1 MILVGQYD
9 SPFVR
14 RVAVSLHLLG
24 IAFTRNAIS
33 VFGDAEKMARI
44 TPIVRIPSL
53 VLDDGT
59 VLVDSGAIL
68 DDLDHRVGP
77 ERALTPPG
85 GPDRRRVLQIMAF
98 ATGAVDKAGTIVYER
113 HFHPPGH
120 VNADWTARCRGQ
132 LDGALAWL
140 ERSPAGPFFL
150 GDRLTQGD
158 VTTGAMLG
166 YLKLRLPESIPPG
179 RYPALDRLSSRL
191 EAMEA
196 FVKSR
201 PGPDE
206 VMPENV

>member
-14 RVAVSLHLLG
+14 RVGVTLHLYG

-33 VFGDAEKMARI
+33 VFADTQEMAKI

-68 DDLDHRVGP
+68 DDLDCRVGA
-77 ERALTPPG
+77 ERALTPAA
-85 GPDRRRVLQIMAF
+85 GPQRRRVLQIMAF

-113 HFHPPGH
+113 HFHSPGH
-120 VNADWTARCRGQ
+120 VNADWVARCSRQ
-132 LDGALAWL
+132 LDGALGWL
-140 ERSPAGPFFL
+140 ERAVTEPFFL
-150 GDRLTQGD
+150 GDRLTQAD

-166 YLKLRLPESIPPG
+166 YLKLRLPESFAPG
-179 RYPALDRLSSRL
+179 HYPALDRLSARL
-191 EAMEA
+191 EAMDA
-196 FVKSR
+196 FVKAR

-206 VMPENV
+206 IMPDQV

>member
-33 VFGDAEKMARI
+33 VFGDAEAMAKI

-77 ERALTPPG
+77 ERALTPSG
-85 GPDRRRVLQIMAF
+85 GSDRRRVLQVMAF

-113 HFHPPGH
+113 HLHPPDH
-120 VNADWTARCRGQ
+120 VNDDWIARCRGQ
-132 LDGALAWL
+132 LDGSLGWL
-140 ERSPAGPFFL
+140 ERSLAGPFFL
-150 GDRLTQGD
+150 GDRLTQAD

-166 YLKLRLPESIPPG
+166 YLKLRLPESFPSG
-179 RYPALDRLSSRL
+179 RYPGLDRLSFRL
-191 EAMEA
+191 EAMDA
-196 FVKSR
+196 FVRSR